1 MPKRRTAPAPPPD
14 SPLPATQRRSQET
27 LDRLVSAA
35 EDALREDGLEGATL
49 RGIADRAGVSV
60 GIVYR
65 RFPDKDTI
73 LRAVYIR
80 FFEKSAANN
89 RASLE
94 PRIWQG
100 RTVTAIARML
110 IEGMA
115 AGYEKNRALLRAL
128 ILYGKTHEDAEFKR
142 RAQAVNESA
151 LEALVALFESR
162 ASEIDH
168 PNPRLAIRFAVKSVA
183 GLLQERIIFATRAEL
198 ERDQLIT
205 ETNRLFLR
213 YLGVR

>member
-1 MPKRRTAPAPPPD
+1 M
-14 SPLPATQRRSQET
+14 
-27 LDRLVSAA
+27 
-35 EDALREDGLEGATL
+35 
-49 RGIADRAGVSV
+49 GVSV

-73 LRAVYIR
+73 LRAVYIG

-198 ERDQLIT
+198 ERDQLIA

>member
-1 MPKRRTAPAPPPD
+1 MPKRRTAPAPLPD

-27 LDRLVSAA
+27 LDRLLSAA
-35 EDALREDGLEGATL
+35 EDALREEGLEGATL

-80 FFEKSAANN
+80 FFEKSADNN
-89 RASLE
+89 RARLE

-100 RTVTAIARML
+100 RTVTAIARLL

-142 RAQAVNESA
+142 RAQAVNEAA
-151 LEALVALFESR
+151 LEAVVALFESR

-198 ERDQLIT
+198 ERDQLIA